1 MIGMSDFSD
10 AIPEI
15 HWYVIH
21 TYTGYENKVKVSLE
35 KLVEN
40 RNLSDVIVDIQ
51 IPVEKRIDGEKETE
65 SKVFPSYVF
74 VKMLMNDAN
83 WHVVRNI
90 TGVTG
95 FVGPGSKPVPL
106 SDEEV
111 ARMGV
116 ETVQAITLS
125 YAVGDSIKIIAGPLT
140 GFLGIVQAISDD
152 KKKVTVLASMFGRET
167 TVELGS
173 DQIELAQ

>member
-1 MIGMSDFSD
+1 MSDFSD

-15 HWYVIH
+15 HWYVVH
-21 TYTGYENKVKVSLE
+21 TYTGYENKVKASLE

-40 RNLSDVIVDIQ
+40 RNLSSDIVDIQ
-51 IPVEKRIDGEKETE
+51 IPIEKVKDGDKERE
-65 SKVFPSYVF
+65 NKVFPSYVL

-106 SDEEV
+106 TDDEV
-111 ARMGV
+111 ARIGV
-116 ETVQAITLS
+116 EIRVINLS
-125 YAVGDSIKIIAGPLT
+125 YNVGDNIKIVNGPLS
-140 GFLGIVQAISDD
+140 GFSGVVQSISED
-152 KKKVTVLASMFGRET
+152 KKKVSVLASMFGRET
-167 TVELGS
+167 TVELDS
-173 DQIELAQ
+173 DQVELA